1 MPARSGAPTHTRVL
15 IVGVSTNA
23 SENLSGI
30 RLSERRPCLTG
41 SLLVEHIGTVYCY
54 SRAAS
59 AGSRRSPEPDEPAS
73 VAPST
78 MNTFA
83 PDVA

>member
-41 SLLVEHIGTVYCY
+41 SHIGTVYCY

-59 AGSRRSPEPDEPAS
+59 AGSRRSPEPDEPAP